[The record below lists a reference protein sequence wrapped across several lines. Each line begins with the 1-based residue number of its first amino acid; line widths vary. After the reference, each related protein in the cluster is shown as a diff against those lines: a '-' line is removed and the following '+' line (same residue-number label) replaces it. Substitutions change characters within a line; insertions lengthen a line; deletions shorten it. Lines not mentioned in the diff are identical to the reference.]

1 VPHFLTKPGLILVV
15 AWIAQTLG
23 QLVGLSIII
32 VGPNVA
38 AAASNKRAEDTY
50 QTPARACPKR
60 ARSTSTDRPGTT
72 S

>member
-1 VPHFLTKPGLILVV
+1 VPHLLTKPGLILVV

-23 QLVGLSIII
+23 QLVGLSIIT
-32 VGPNVA
+32 VGPNI

-50 QTPARACPKR
+50 QTPPRSFPGCSK
-60 ARSTSTDRPGTT
+60 STSTHRPGRT